1 MTKPFWE
8 DDPETR
14 AVFERQ
20 ALEAAMSE
28 IEQRGGLPAEL
39 KRRAWRRRLAEAMRD
54 GRDLEGESAVHD
66 AYKEN
71 AAELGIVGKAGSR
84 PEPVPDGIVK
94 AAGRWLRAVAAGGK
108 EPSLGEMKQ
117 AAEADGRPTISRP
130 AIRKWKEGGRWSEA
144 CALAWAE
151 CFDEQ
156 RQERRQQEYD
166 ALFDAITQ
174 PKKDDAL

>member
-1 MTKPFWE
+1 MTKPWE
-8 DDPETR
+8 DSPEVH
-14 AVFERQ
+14 AELARQ
-20 ALEAAMSE
+20 AMEK
-28 IEQRGGLPAEL
+28 IEQRPGGLPAEL
-39 KRRAWRRRLAEAMRD
+39 KRRAWRRRFAEAMRD

-94 AAGRWLRAVAAGGK
+94 AAGRWLRAVAAGAK
-108 EPSLGEMKQ
+108 EPSLGEMRQ
-117 AAEADGRPTISRP
+117 EAAKHGLKISRT
-130 AIRKWKEGGRWSEA
+130 AIRNWKEGGRWSEA
-144 CALAWAE
+144 CGLAWAE

-166 ALFDAITQ
+166 ALWNAITQ
-174 PKKDDAL
+174 PKKEDAL